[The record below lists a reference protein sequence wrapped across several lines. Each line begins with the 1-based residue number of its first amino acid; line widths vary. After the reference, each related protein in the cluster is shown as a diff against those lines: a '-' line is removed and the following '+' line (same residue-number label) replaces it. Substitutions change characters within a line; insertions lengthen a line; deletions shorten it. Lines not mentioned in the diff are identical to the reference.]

1 MKKILRLLFKKK
13 KVPLT
18 VYKGVRGE
26 RITSYNN
33 LSDKESLPISDY
45 DGMGNFSRIGKP

>member
-1 MKKILRLLFKKK
+1 MKKILRFLFKKK

-18 VYKGVRGE
+18 VYKGV
-26 RITSYNN
+26 
-33 LSDKESLPISDY
+33 LPISDY